1 MRSSQLI
8 LQLSVNLLAT
18 FSGINSN
25 TVMPFLEALDDRLRL
40 CLKGLD
46 SFLHGFRVIVSPA
59 AGLASLS
66 HAVD

>member
-1 MRSSQLI
+1 
-8 LQLSVNLLAT
+8 
-18 FSGINSN
+18 
-25 TVMPFLEALDDRLRL
+25 MPFLEALDDRLRL

-46 SFLHGFRVIVSPA
+46 SFLHSFGVIVSPA